1 MNFQESNALANFS
14 SNVAR
19 KPILEC
25 LQWHSMLDVS
35 CRATVEGFLGFSGK
49 ETLTLTISNHQKD
62 MRSVGMCNQISMF
75 KLNNLRVINTS

>member
-1 MNFQESNALANFS
+1 MNYQENDAPVIFS
-14 SNVAR
+14 SNVVR

-25 LQWHSMLDVS
+25 LQWHSMSDVS
-35 CRATVEGFLGFSGK
+35 CQASSGILGFSGK
-49 ETLTLTISNHQKD
+49 EMLTLTISNHQKS